1 MPTAAR
7 KLESDPIQE
16 MKPLQI
22 DFVRAPASR
31 SPWGWLVLAL
41 GAVGLALALG
51 EYLGAQAQWELAR
64 EAHGQSAPQASPTA
78 RRAPVAQTSPEWNRA
93 AARARQ
99 ALDQPWGRWLAELE
113 AHADAPVALLTLE
126 APGRAAPLRLIAEAR
141 EMNHAVAYVESLRGS
156 PLVASATLASHERRE
171 ADGLPVVRFTVE
183 VVWRGDPS

>member
-1 MPTAAR
+1 
-7 KLESDPIQE
+7 

-22 DFVRAPASR
+22 DFVRAPATH
-31 SPWGWLVLAL
+31 SPWAWLVLAL

-51 EYLGAQAQWELAR
+51 EYLGAQAQWQLARDAR
-64 EAHGQSAPQASPTA
+64 EAHMGQAPQRGAAA
-78 RRAPVAQTSPEWNRA
+78 RRAPGAQPSPEGNRA
-93 AARARQ
+93 AVRARQ

-113 AHADAPVALLTLE
+113 ARAEAPVALLTLE

-171 ADGLPVVRFTVE
+171 ADGVPVVRFTVE
-183 VVWRGDPS
+183 VVWRRDPS